1 MGRMTSAHSNHQHPP
16 LNFCSLYVCV
26 YVRVCVCVCQW
37 VGVSVG
43 GGVRLCFGHK
53 KRLKLE
59 WPMLEIVK
67 NGFFKAKKSA

>member
-1 MGRMTSAHSNHQHPP
+1 M
-16 LNFCSLYVCV
+16 
-26 YVRVCVCVCQW
+26 CVCQW

-43 GGVRLCFGHK
+43 GWVRLCFGHK